1 MKMSLLTALFLT
13 IGLIGNSTASELNQ
27 NESSKITTPMLDEI
41 VDFQSNTKIENGFNF
56 KNLHKANLSCGL
68 APLPPLGCVIGSCVC
83 DQNGNNCHWQFNCQ

>member
-1 MKMSLLTALFLT
+1 MMKIILGVSFLT
-13 IGLIGNSTASELNQ
+13 VAMISNVLAGEVTQGQIPTIKKYLMDELVDTRINSR
-27 NESSKITTPMLDEI
+27 
-41 VDFQSNTKIENGFNF
+41 IENGFNL